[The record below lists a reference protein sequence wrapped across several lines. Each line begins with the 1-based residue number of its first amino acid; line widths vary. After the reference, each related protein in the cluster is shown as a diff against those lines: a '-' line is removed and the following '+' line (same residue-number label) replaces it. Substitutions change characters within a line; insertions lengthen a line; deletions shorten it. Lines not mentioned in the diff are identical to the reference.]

1 MSSFKFE
8 RLQSKI
14 KTLLF
19 EDSYSLYS
27 DLDNLRAGQ
36 AVGEAEPIE
45 ADPSTLPLDATPQTA
60 VQLSGIAPP
69 IDDPEFTPVTRKEL
83 SAAIAALANELP
95 DEKDVVEKVYGK
107 VKSVVDDN
115 LSQGIEVIDLG
126 TVGDVAD
133 PKRGEE
139 KKEEDM
145 EDMKEVRS
153 RIRNQIIIDLLSEQS
168 RMSNKDLY
176 GNEYD
181 DESTQG
187 MSEVPQDE
195 FEEVKA
201 DPLKDEGTLHDVAKD
216 LGISVSGAKRLEAE
230 ALKKMRLFAVHFP
243 KDEKAIKDL
252 AMQFYANGLVQLE
265 LIDPE
270 DAAELLGS
278 DQAYSLKSFRQF
290 MWDSF
295 LNNVYKSMLRD
306 AEKQGIPE
314 EELSSL
320 TPGLLDRAKDY
331 FTRLPD
337 AKKMKTLV
345 ASLSAA
351 E

>member
-1 MSSFKFE
+1 MSSLKFE
-8 RLQSKI
+8 RLQSRI
-14 KTLLF
+14 RALLF
-19 EDSYSLYS
+19 EDAYSIYS

-36 AVGEAEPIE
+36 AVGEEEPLDS
-45 ADPSTLPLDATPQTA
+45 DPSSLPLDATPQAA

-69 IDDPEFTPVTRKEL
+69 VDDPDFVPASRKEL

-95 DEKDVVEKVYGK
+95 DEKDVVEKVYDK
-107 VKSVVDDN
+107 VKTVVDDN
-115 LSQGIEVIDLG
+115 VGKGVEVIDLG
-126 TVGDVAD
+126 TVGDVED
-133 PKRGEE
+133 SLDRGEE
-139 KKEEDM
+139 KEDEED
-145 EDMKEVRS
+145 EDIKEARS
-153 RIRNQIIIDLLSEQS
+153 HIKNQLIIGLIAEQS
-168 RMSNKDLY
+168 GVSDKDLY
-176 GNEYD
+176 GNTYD
-181 DESTQG
+181 DDDMQG
-187 MSEVPQDE
+187 MSEVP
-195 FEEVKA
+195 EEEIKA
-201 DPLKDEGTLHDVAKD
+201 EPLKDEGTLQDVAKD
-216 LGISVSGAKRLEAE
+216 MGISVSGAKRLEAE

-243 KDEKAIKDL
+243 KDEQAIKDL
-252 AMQFYANGLVQLE
+252 AMQFYANGLAQLE

-270 DAAELLGS
+270 DASALLAS
-278 DQAYSLKSFRQF
+278 PKSFELKSFRQF

-295 LNNVYKSMLRD
+295 LNNVYKGMLRD

-337 AKKMKTLV
+337 AKKMKVLV